1 MRTVIIGMGEVGCTF
16 AQTLNAKKPIVCCV
30 ADKKLSPRA
39 QNLCQTLSVDSVDD
53 ASKVLNEADVL
64 LSCVEGETAETIANL
79 LAQNGHTGQV
89 LIDFSTASAEVKHR
103 SAAKLHEVGIE
114 YVDVAIMGAIALTGA
129 RTSMIAAGVAPAS
142 ASERA
147 LATLKQ
153 GGLNLSIIPESQAG
167 DAISL
172 KLLRSIFTKGLEAL
186 TTECLAA
193 AEHLGVRHALYDVL
207 ADIDRTPLHE
217 FLEML
222 VRTHIV
228 HAPAEKKRLS
238 VHTNK

>member
-1 MRTVIIGMGEVGCTF
+1 MW
-16 AQTLNAKKPIVCCV
+16 
-30 ADKKLSPRA
+30 
-39 QNLCQTLSVDSVDD
+39 
-53 ASKVLNEADVL
+53 
-64 LSCVEGETAETIANL
+64 
-79 LAQNGHTGQV
+79 
-89 LIDFSTASAEVKHR
+89 R
-103 SAAKLHEVGIE
+103 SW
-114 YVDVAIMGAIALTGA
+114 GAIALTGA

-228 HAPAEKKRLS
+228 HAARRKKEVERAHQQMTSLGLDSLMLPAVQAVFTRTESRHTADPSGNSLDTEDALRLLIDICQQPTAHNRQTH
-238 VHTNK
+238 VA